1 MTDARGQT
9 PLDAD
14 FFRPDPD
21 TWVRVDELIPQ
32 DPTVK
37 SKTGR
42 FAYQK
47 IADGNTVPL
56 VISSDTDCGAPDWKT
71 WRERETGMRWEE
83 IAAQYRGMVRA
94 NGV

>member
-14 FFRPDPD
+14 FFLLDPD
-21 TWVRVDELIPQ
+21 TWVRVDEPTP
-32 DPTVK
+32 DHTVK

-47 IADGNTVPL
+47 IADGNTLPL
-56 VISSDTDCGAPDWKT
+56 VITSDTDCGAPDWRT
-71 WRERETGMRWEE
+71 WRGRETGMRWEE

-94 NGV
+94 HGV